1 MIAVVVVVLIGVAL
15 AAAIVISRR
24 SSDEAYAVSEQD
36 QGPPG
41 TVISSGD
48 TELGT
53 VSADGTA
60 LAPYD
65 GTSPDLAVGL
75 VPPELTGQDFAG
87 APVSITD
94 DGEPKVVM
102 FLAHWCPHCQRE
114 VPKVQSWLDANG
126 MPAGVSL
133 YAVPTATA
141 EGRDNYPPSQ
151 WLLGKNWTVPVL
163 VDDAAGAAAT
173 AWGLH
178 SYPYFV
184 AVGPD
189 GTVVKRASG
198 ELSEAEFYALVDAA
212 RSGGS

>member
-1 MIAVVVVVLIGVAL
+1 MSVSGSAL
-15 AAAIVISRR
+15 V
-24 SSDEAYAVSEQD
+24 
-36 QGPPG
+36 
-41 TVISSGD
+41 
-48 TELGT
+48 
-53 VSADGTA
+53 
-60 LAPYD
+60 PYD
-65 GTSPDLAVGL
+65 GSSPDPAVGL

-114 VPKVQSWLDANG
+114 VPKVQSWLDTNG
-126 MPAGVSL
+126 MPPGVSL
-133 YAVPTATA
+133 YAVPTATV

-163 VDDAAGAAAT
+163 VDDAAGTAAT
-173 AWGLH
+173 AWGLR

-198 ELSEAEFYALVDAA
+198 ELSEAQFYALVDAA
-212 RSGGS
+212 RSGTA